1 MAQLNVT
8 ELDFDN
14 IRENLKT
21 FLSSQTEFT
30 DYNFDGSA
38 LAVLLDALAYNTHY
52 NAILAHM
59 VANESFLDS
68 AIKRS
73 SVVSI
78 AKALGYT
85 PRSMRA
91 ATATVDFSITAPG
104 YSENIFTLSRDTMF
118 VSSVNGSSYTFFPD
132 QDVTVNKIGQVFSFP
147 GLILREGT
155 RVTNQFIIEAGK
167 ETDLISL
174 PNKNIDTSTIR
185 VRVAE
190 SRYTL
195 NSTVTY
201 NLNGGLLDIVAT
213 TPAWWI
219 EETLDEQYAIRFGDD
234 VIGKKLT
241 AGNVVIVDYLKT
253 SGPDAN
259 GAKTFNCNPGSPL
272 IINGE
277 TRLVTPGTV
286 QAAAGGQRKE
296 SIDSIRVNAPKFTST
311 KNRAV
316 TSNDYRSLIL
326 AANSNVQSVS
336 VWGGELNN
344 PPVYGKIFIALD
356 PVAGQIITEQDKDNI
371 RINIINPK
379 GSIGMLT
386 EFVDPE
392 YTYIGLK
399 VNAYYDPNKTVQTP
413 GQITTAIKQAI
424 NAYFNTDLNKLG
436 KSFYYSRVHN
446 VVRDSLDSLVSLS
459 ISPVL
464 QKRVLI
470 TNYNK
475 DASYSFSFNTRLHPR
490 DLHSSW
496 FNVYINGATIKAKLQ
511 DLPNASVV
519 GPEYNG
525 SGVVFLK
532 SDLGATIGNVGTIN
546 YTTGEVKIQS
556 MNVASLLGTEDS
568 IRVNIKPNDDV
579 KDILTSTL
587 IRTSEISTAPVKAY
601 PSKNTIL
608 TLDDTTQND
617 SLGTRTGLSITVVPK
632 VEDL

>member
-21 FLSSQTEFT
+21 FLSSQSEFT

-38 LAVLLDALAYNTHY
+38 LSVLIDALAYNTHY

-91 ATATVDFSITAPG
+91 ATATVDFTITAPG

-147 GLILREGT
+147 ELRLREGT

-213 TPAWWI
+213 TPAWWL
-219 EETLDEQYAIRFGDD
+219 EETLDENYAIRFGDD

-277 TRLVTPGTV
+277 TRLVVPGTV

-336 VWGGELNN
+336 VWGGELND

-399 VNAYYDPNKTVQTP
+399 VNAYYDPNKTIQTP

-424 NAYFNTDLNKLG
+424 NTYFNTDLNKLG
-436 KSFYYSRVHN
+436 KSFYYSKVHN
-446 VVRDSLDSLVSLS
+446 VVKDSLDSLVSLS
-459 ISPVL
+459 ISPIL

-470 TNYNK
+470 TSYNT

-519 GPEYNG
+519 SPDYNG

-587 IRTSEISTAPVKAY
+587 IRTSDISTAPVKAY

-608 TLDDTTQND
+608 ALDDTSQNGTI
-617 SLGTRTGLSITVVPK
+617 GTRTGLSITVVPK